1 MLPPPDTTDDATGD
15 EASGAIQDVFQ
26 DATQAWPQLP
36 LRHATP
42 VAWVALVEA
51 DFDRFLL
58 DHAACER
65 KAAALCM
72 SLVARFGDY
81 PALVDPLVS
90 LAREELEHFALV
102 HRLLVR
108 RGVAPAADEKD
119 PYVNGLLAA
128 VRHGRDGHLL
138 DRLLVAA
145 LVEARSSERFSLLAE
160 HVRDATLRT
169 FYAQL
174 TRSEAGHYRVFVR
187 LAERYY
193 DKTVVAERLDEL
205 LTLEAEV
212 ARATPLRP
220 TMH

>member
-1 MLPPPDTTDDATGD
+1 L
-15 EASGAIQDVFQ
+15 
-26 DATQAWPQLP
+26 
-36 LRHATP
+36 
-42 VAWVALVEA
+42 AWVALVEA
-51 DFDRFLL
+51 ELDRFLL

-72 SLVARFGDY
+72 SLVARFDDR

-90 LAREELEHFALV
+90 LAREELEHFAQV
-102 HRLLVR
+102 HRLIVK
-108 RGVAPAADEKD
+108 RGIAPAATEKD

-128 VRHGRDGHLL
+128 VRHGRDWHLL

-145 LVEARSSERFSLLAE
+145 LVEARSAERFALLAE
-160 HVRDATLRT
+160 HVKDESLRA

-187 LAERYY
+187 LAERYC
-193 DKTVVAERLDEL
+193 DEGVVAARLDEL
-205 LTLEAEV
+205 LDLEAAV
-212 ARATPLRP
+212 ARATPLRA